1 MTSEN
6 RSYDEKRDFIRM
18 KVDTP
23 ADIVI
28 SNDSQKIHGVC
39 RDLSGGGMQIEL
51 PVALPVGT
59 LTEVSIS
66 SPHGHE
72 PMLHAEA
79 KVTRIATA
87 PNRQP
92 SVYLIGLQINKII
105 SE

>member
-1 MTSEN
+1 MASES

-28 SNDSQKIHGVC
+28 NNDNQKIHGVC
-39 RDLSGGGMQIEL
+39 RDLSGSGMQVEL
-51 PVALPVGT
+51 PVSLPIGT

-72 PMLHAEA
+72 PILQAEA
-79 KVTRIATA
+79 KVTRITTV
-87 PNRQP
+87 PDKQP
-92 SVYLIGLQINKII
+92 DTYVIGFKIHKII
-105 SE
+105 NA

>member
-23 ADIVI
+23 ADII
-28 SNDSQKIHGVC
+28 INSDSKKIHGIC
-39 RDLSGGGMQIEL
+39 RDLSGGGMQVEL
-51 PVALPVGT
+51 PVSLPIGT

-66 SPHGHE
+66 SSHGHE
-72 PMLHAEA
+72 PILHAEA

-87 PNRQP
+87 PNKQP
-92 SVYLIGLQINKII
+92 DTYLVGFKIHKII
-105 SE
+105 NT